1 MIFASYISI
10 LAKVRCSPRPRH
22 DGGSNREKRL
32 TTTLLMMTL
41 ASLLTW
47 LPELVFFFIKS
58 TPYFKDYIKIS
69 VHTTARLGFVLTT
82 LAIAN
87 SLVNPILYAAR
98 MAEFRTVLSQLCK
111 GTENQTESQDIQLN
125 IRMP

>member
-1 MIFASYISI
+1 MAAGVSF
-10 LAKVRCSPRPRH
+10 LFV
-22 DGGSNREKRL
+22 
-32 TTTLLMMTL
+32 
-41 ASLLTW
+41 
-47 LPELVFFFIKS
+47 KS
-58 TPYFKDYIKIS
+58 TPYFKDCIKIS

-87 SLVNPILYAAR
+87 SLVNPILYASR